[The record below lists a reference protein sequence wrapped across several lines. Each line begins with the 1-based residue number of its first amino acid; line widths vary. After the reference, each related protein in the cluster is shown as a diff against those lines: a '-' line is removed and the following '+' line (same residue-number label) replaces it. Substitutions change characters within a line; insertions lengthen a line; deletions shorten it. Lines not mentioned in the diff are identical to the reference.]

1 MNQLVRS
8 YGRHQIVRPA
18 RRRRRRRRPQPQQ
31 HDHNEARN
39 NETKSAFT
47 SSLTTVA
54 TVVAGGARSGFH
66 FDLWLCVSV
75 QQVSPFVAFSH
86 FAHHW
91 SAVPPIRPTVPFA
104 IDPLRSDQLT
114 FSGPSCV
121 FEPAIQI
128 CHFSHRKDTIQL
140 HALSLRS
147 CWIPLPSREST
158 PSATTK
164 RASKRKWG
172 TKFFHDCKE

>member
-1 MNQLVRS
+1 MNES
-8 YGRHQIVRPA
+8 GSSCGKNVRPA

-39 NETKSAFT
+39 NETKSAFA
-47 SSLTTVA
+47 SSLTILWPLALSSLAVR
-54 TVVAGGARSGFH
+54 GADSTLICGSVCVCSRSRRS
-66 FDLWLCVSV
+66 LL
-75 QQVSPFVAFSH
+75 SPTLH
-86 FAHHW
+86 TTG
-91 SAVPPIRPTVPFA
+91 PPDSSVPFRA

-114 FSGPSCV
+114 FSGSSCV
-121 FEPAIQI
+121 FGPVTQI
-128 CHFSHRKDTIQL
+128 CHFSHRQDTNRK

-147 CWIPLPSREST
+147 CWTPLPSRKST

-164 RASKRKWG
+164 RASQRKWG